1 MIPPYFKSEFGM
13 QFLQKEVSKLWKM
26 GQVRLVQGNLS
37 VKELSHQKLD
47 MTYGDLTIDLQ
58 NGLEHLKEL

>member
-1 MIPPYFKSEFGM
+1 
-13 QFLQKEVSKLWKM
+13 M

-37 VKELSHQKLD
+37 VKELNRQKLD

-58 NGLEHLKEL
+58 NSLEYLKEL

>member
-13 QFLQKEVSKLWKM
+13 QFLQKEVSKWWKM

-47 MTYGDLTIDLQ
+47 MTYDDLTIDLQ
-58 NGLEHLKEL
+58 NGLEYLEEL